1 MIYKIDIY
9 NIVDNIAG
17 ALFAIVYELIGIHV
31 LVTIKRVHDCKR
43 AYVNERVY
51 MRSWT
56 CLFVCACVIV
66 RVHSWMFVYASSGV
80 RYSVCV

>member
-31 LVTIKRVHDCKR
+31 LATIKRVHDCKR
-43 AYVNERVY
+43 RMSMSVCTCVRERV
-51 MRSWT
+51 
-56 CLFVCACVIV
+56 CLCV
-66 RVHSWMFVYASSGV
+66 RV
-80 RYSVCV
+80 